1 MQDVS
6 TTITIEVEEFKRLLL
21 DAHDAMRYATEVY
34 KLREENKSL
43 AGQVELLEKE
53 LLRDTDS

>member
-6 TTITIEVEEFKRLLL
+6 TTITIEVEEYRRLLL
-21 DAHDAMRYATEVY
+21 DAHDAMRYASEAY

-43 AGQVELLEKE
+43 AAQVALLQKE
-53 LLRDTDS
+53 LFRDTDS

>member
-21 DAHDAMRYATEVY
+21 DAHDAMRYVTEVY

-43 AGQVELLEKE
+43 AAQVALLEKE